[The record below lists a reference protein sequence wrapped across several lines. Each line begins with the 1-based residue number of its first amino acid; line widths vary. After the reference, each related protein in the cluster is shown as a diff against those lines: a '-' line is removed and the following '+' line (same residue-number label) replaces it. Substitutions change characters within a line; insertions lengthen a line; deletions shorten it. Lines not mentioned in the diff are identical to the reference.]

1 MNVFE
6 IDIKDK
12 NNCYYLFYNKNDE
25 LIINYLTQASNKYKI
40 NNILN
45 NSFLNPQLTIKQ
57 NMRII
62 FEIYKINMLKFLK
75 RIGISST
82 NNVLNYTRNEMP
94 IELWQLF
101 SLLIFS
107 ELSDKKIILT
117 SLFVNPEASISNEGN
132 YSNIIEAAKKVVES
146 HKIIY
151 ISKTP
156 DFGKL
161 LFFDRYYLLNKKGNI
176 EFYSE
181 EENFKKA
188 AKIINEF

>member
-1 MNVFE
+1 MNVFD

-12 NNCYYLFYNKNDE
+12 NNCYYLFYNKNE
-25 LIINYLTQASNKYKI
+25 EFIINYLTQAGNKYKI

-62 FEIYKINMLKFLK
+62 FVIYKINMLKFLK

-94 IELWQLF
+94 IEVWQLF

-117 SLFVNPEASISNEGN
+117 SLFVNLEASISNESN
-132 YSNIIEAAKKVVES
+132 YSKIIEAAKKVVES

-176 EFYSE
+176 EFYSK

>member
-1 MNVFE
+1 M
-6 IDIKDK
+6 
-12 NNCYYLFYNKNDE
+12 
-25 LIINYLTQASNKYKI
+25 
-40 NNILN
+40 
-45 NSFLNPQLTIKQ
+45 
-57 NMRII
+57 
-62 FEIYKINMLKFLK
+62 
-75 RIGISST
+75 
-82 NNVLNYTRNEMP
+82 
-94 IELWQLF
+94 
-101 SLLIFS
+101 
-107 ELSDKKIILT
+107 
-117 SLFVNPEASISNEGN
+117 FVNLEASISNESN

-176 EFYSE
+176 EFYRE